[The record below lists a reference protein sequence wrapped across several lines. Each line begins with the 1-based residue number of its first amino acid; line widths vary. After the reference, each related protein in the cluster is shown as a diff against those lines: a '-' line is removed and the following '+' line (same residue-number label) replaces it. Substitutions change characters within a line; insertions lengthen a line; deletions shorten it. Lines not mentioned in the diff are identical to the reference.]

1 MQRSIEYDSRAFAT
15 SHMDAHVAPPPT
27 EESGS
32 TNNATDEELE
42 CRVCR
47 SGATIEK
54 PLYTPCLCSG
64 SIGLVHQD
72 CLESWLQ
79 HSRKD
84 TCEVC
89 SQRYEFL
96 PEYAPDAPDI
106 LPLHLLIKTIWNKLI
121 YQFLPLTLKIAWAIS
136 LWIIVAPLNTN
147 WLYRFWIRSNFIG
160 HLNDRILPYNIKL
173 DIIEGLILVLVI
185 ALSFI
190 VLMSFADFLR
200 FHWIN
205 DPNDP
210 GLGRRNRR
218 RRPAPRVAGQRNVRN
233 INRRMPVVNPIFN
246 NNNNNNNNQEN
257 RDVIN
262 NRNIDNNPNP
272 DRGNRDIINEERIDE
287 VINPIAADAVN
298 AENNV
303 ENIRQMM
310 PGVDAV
316 LPADEN
322 MNAEDNVNFGNFV
335 NDNEELIDGGLNIP
349 NQNNAQDL
357 NDRQGFNN
365 DFLNDLDG
373 WGDDIPDREIRL
385 PLDDVLG
392 LREPFHLLLRNVL
405 WLVAFNGLY
414 IGVFASAPYMIGQ
427 AVFVLLSRYNVD
439 SYAKVHLYAFFF
451 IKDILIEV
459 NNLSDDSNNA
469 LHCND
474 ILYVGLGY
482 TTVFVAIFIVHYL
495 VQFVKAYFEHQT
507 VVVMSDVMRSLSSIT
522 KVGILLFIRIFV
534 LPIWLGSIVLASFNI
549 YLDYSRDVW
558 IQFAAKQ
565 LVGAISFVWVVG
577 ISYMLTV
584 TLSVLQIREVL
595 HPDLLAQA
603 IRPQE
608 PHIDLLSS
616 LMNESMFTHIRRI
629 CASML
634 VYLLL
639 LVLFIFIPMLLC
651 NKFSFV
657 LQYVMDILYFCSFLR
672 PSEATFTT
680 WYIIPE
686 LQIPL
691 ELTVAHIVFLTVLDK
706 HKNVIGKLQ
715 YSWVVMISKALGLT
729 RLLLPLPMR
738 PILADGNLGIVQDV
752 ERDEGGVPV
761 VDRPLIRPPVGWDA
775 RNAQN
780 ISRWAWG
787 SEEKSTEERNVA
799 PRIYPSHWQLRILL
813 FFILSWLVIVTGVI
827 SIFFAPVNI
836 GRVVFH
842 LLQLPIWLRHDPL
855 LFIFGIITC
864 ISVTSTLTSF
874 NWNSINMCIDKLLS
888 IPNNT
893 AYLLGYCIG
902 ASVLTELCVG
912 WIIQV
917 FMVSSAS
924 DIMNWKHHLRAY
936 FKGSLVLAII
946 FSFLLSNAVDRMI
959 NRSGMIAVQQYLA
972 EVRLETLRPFIY
984 NSANTNF
991 WEREERRMI
1000 AIQRLVL
1007 KPMMRIIV
1015 YHGLTMMGTVFALI
1029 IISRMIVYINPASAL
1044 VQLFAHKMSDEIS
1057 VKTLQLAVV
1066 VLIVISTAGTL
1077 YPLLHSSL
1085 CTLYRKLRDD
1095 HYLIGKKLKNVTR
1108 ARATS
1113 EQQDSSINSSAT
1125 L

>member
-1 MQRSIEYDSRAFAT
+1 MDSPTVPLRA
-15 SHMDAHVAPPPT
+15 
-27 EESGS
+27 EELNEPAGN
-32 TNNATDEELE
+32 TADEEAE

-47 SGATIEK
+47 SGATVEK

-106 LPLHLLIKTIWNKLI
+106 LPLHLLLKTIWNKVV
-121 YQFLPLTLKIAWAIS
+121 YQFLPLTLKIIWAIG
-136 LWIIVAPLNTN
+136 LWIVVAPLNTN

-160 HLNDRILPYNIKL
+160 HLNDRILPHNIKL

-200 FHWIN
+200 FHWN
-205 DPNDP
+205 NELNDP
-210 GLGRRNRR
+210 GQVRRNRR
-218 RRPAPRVAGQRNVRN
+218 RRPAPRVGGLRNARN
-233 INRRMPVVNPIFN
+233 IPRRQPAINPAFIN
-246 NNNNNNNNQEN
+246 NNNNNNEEN
-257 RDVIN
+257 RDLLHA
-262 NRNIDNNPNP
+262 RNINGNVDEPIALNPQPNLQPNP
-272 DRGNRDIINEERIDE
+272 QPDPILRDVDNQERVVEPNVVEANVD
-287 VINPIAADAVN
+287 PL
-298 AENNV
+298 NV
-303 ENIRQMM
+303 ENNNENIVVE
-310 PGVDAV
+310 PGVDAAAPV
-316 LPADEN
+316 NAD
-322 MNAEDNVNFGNFV
+322 VNGGNNFNFANFV
-335 NDNEELIDGGLNIP
+335 NEPEELVDNP
-349 NQNNAQDL
+349 NQNRAPEV
-357 NDRQGFNN
+357 NDQAGFNN
-365 DFLNDLDG
+365 DFINDFDA

-427 AVFVLLSRYNVD
+427 AVYILLLRYNID
-439 SYAKVHLYAFFF
+439 SYVKVHLVAFFF

-459 NNLSDDSNNA
+459 NNLSDDSSNA
-469 LHCND
+469 LRCND

-482 TTVFVAIFIVHYL
+482 TTVFASIFIVHYL
-495 VQFVKAYFEHQT
+495 VQFIKMYLKHPT
-507 VVVMSDVMRSLSSIT
+507 VLVMSDVMRSLSSIT

-534 LPIWLGSIVLASFNI
+534 LPIWLGSIVLASFNM
-549 YLDYSRDVW
+549 YLNYSREVW

-616 LMNESMFTHIRRI
+616 LMNESMVTHIRRI

-639 LVLFIFIPMLLC
+639 LVLFIFVPMYLC
-651 NKFSFV
+651 NKYSFV
-657 LQYVMDILYFCSFLR
+657 LQHVMDALNFCSLLR
-672 PSEATFTT
+672 PAEASFTT

-715 YSWVVMISKALGLT
+715 HAWVVTISKALGLT

-738 PILADGNLGIVQDV
+738 PLAPPGISGIVHEV
-752 ERDEGGVPV
+752 ERDENGVPI
-761 VDRPLIRPPVGWDA
+761 VDRPMIRPPNGWDA
-775 RNAQN
+775 RNAQV

-787 SEEKSTEERNVA
+787 TEEKSAEERLVA
-799 PRIYPSHWQLRILL
+799 PRIYPTYWQLRILL
-813 FFILSWLVIVTGVI
+813 FFVLSWLVIAAGVVG
-827 SIFFAPVNI
+827 IFFAPVNI
-836 GRVVFH
+836 GRVVFRV
-842 LLQLPIWLRHDPL
+842 LQLPIWLRHDPL

-864 ISVTSTLTSF
+864 ISATSTLTSF
-874 NWNSINMCIDKLLS
+874 NWDSINVCIDKLLS
-888 IPNNT
+888 IPKST
-893 AYLLGYCIG
+893 ASLLSYCVG
-902 ASVLTELCVG
+902 ASILSELCVG
-912 WIIQV
+912 WVVQV
-917 FMVSSAS
+917 FMVNSAS
-924 DIMNWKHHLRAY
+924 DVLNWKHHLCAY

-946 FSFLLSNAVDRMI
+946 FSCVLSNAVDRMVA
-959 NRSGMIAVQQYLA
+959 RSGMVAVQQYLT
-972 EVRLETLRPFIY
+972 EVRVETLRPFVY
-984 NSANTNF
+984 NTTNTSF
-991 WEREERRMI
+991 WEREERRM
-1000 AIQRLVL
+1000 AAVKRLVL
-1007 KPMMRIIV
+1007 KPMMSVVV

-1029 IISRMIVYINPASAL
+1029 MASRLLVYCNPSSIAADL
-1044 VQLFAHKMSDEIS
+1044 VATKMSNEIS
-1057 VKTLQLAVV
+1057 LKTLQLAVV
-1066 VLIVISTAGTL
+1066 VLILISATSTL
-1077 YPLLHSSL
+1077 YPMIDASVCS
-1085 CTLYRKLRDD
+1085 LYRKLRDD

-1108 ARATS
+1108 TRTSS
-1113 EQQDSSINSSAT
+1113 EQLDSSINSSAT